1 VSGPSPE
8 KVQAIKAA
16 LPGRSLHEVAI
27 VDGETEHV
35 FVMTGPNR
43 EEFKKFVRE
52 TAEARDNTEKLRE
65 AIERAVLGQVRWPER
80 DEVKALFDAHPVFP
94 DKLGEKLHEFA
105 GANAEVRA
113 KNL

>member
-1 VSGPSPE
+1 MREISPE
-8 KVQAIKAA
+8 RIQALKAQM
-16 LPGRSLHEVAI
+16 PGRSLHAVTL
-27 VDGETEHV
+27 VDGDEEYV

-43 EEFKKFVRE
+43 DEYKKFIRE
-52 TAEARDNTEKLRE
+52 VSEARDSTEKLRE
-65 AIERAVLGQVRWPER
+65 SIERSVLGQVRWPER
-80 DEVKALFDAHPVFP
+80 EMVRELFDAHPVFP

>member
-1 VSGPSPE
+1 MSPE
-8 KVQAIKAA
+8 KIQALKAQF
-16 LPGRSLHEVAI
+16 GSRSLHEVVI
-27 VDGETEHV
+27 VDGDKEHV
-35 FVMTGPNR
+35 FIMTGPNR
-43 EEFKKFVRE
+43 DEFKKFVRE

-65 AIERAVLGQVRWPER
+65 AIERAVLGQVRYPER

>member
-1 VSGPSPE
+1 MKEISPE
-8 KVQAIKAA
+8 RVQAIKASM
-16 LPGRSLHEVAI
+16 PGRSLHAVTLA
-27 VDGETEHV
+27 DGDEEHV

-43 EEFKKFVRE
+43 DEYKKFIRE
-52 TAEARDNTEKLRE
+52 VTEARDSTEKLRD
-65 AIERAVLGQVRWPER
+65 AVERSVLAQVRWPER
-80 DEVKALFDAHPVFP
+80 DEVRGIFDAHPVFP